1 MTATVSASTYKH
13 HIPITIKYGTKLIYT
28 PSGTA
33 AQWYDIELTTERH
46 SLILSQGN
54 AATNQHNLVQ
64 AGNVVAIVERMKS
77 LLYHQLLDKTR
88 K

>member
-33 AQWYDIELTTERH
+33 AQWYDIELTTDSESGQCCH
-46 SLILSQGN
+46 ES
-54 AATNQHNLVQ
+54 A
-64 AGNVVAIVERMKS
+64 
-77 LLYHQLLDKTR
+77 
-88 K
+88 